1 MTSRAQ
7 AMGHLG
13 RSQKRWIPSFAFAAA
28 IIFHLAGLSM
38 AWAQPDGKVYRIG
51 ILSATPHPLGMDDF
65 LESLRVLGYI
75 ERQNVVF
82 ESRSAEGRFE
92 RLPALA
98 AELVRLRVD
107 VIVAAVTQASLAAKN
122 ATTTIPIVM
131 LNVGDPVGA
140 GLVRSLARPG
150 GNVTGTSV
158 PLGEAAAKALEV
170 LKQILPALR
179 RVAVLRNPANAVF
192 QAQLVK
198 ETEAAAQSLKI
209 QLLMFEAGD
218 VIEID
223 RAFERIVSQRPE
235 ALIVIPD
242 PVFTVHRAQIAA
254 LAVKHRLP
262 SVSAVIEYADA
273 GLLAAYA
280 PSFSELG
287 ARAAAQ
293 VDKILKGAKAGD
305 LPVEQATKY
314 ELVVNLKT
322 AKSIGLTI
330 PPSVSLRAH
339 RVIE

>member
-1 MTSRAQ
+1 
-7 AMGHLG
+7 
-13 RSQKRWIPSFAFAAA
+13 
-28 IIFHLAGLSM
+28 
-38 AWAQPDGKVYRIG
+38 
-51 ILSATPHPLGMDDF
+51 
-65 LESLRVLGYI
+65 
-75 ERQNVVF
+75 
-82 ESRSAEGRFE
+82 
-92 RLPALA
+92 LPALA